1 MNFKGDAQMIEQKA
15 ISGNLVLSEL
25 SKQSFPNIKSYL
37 TIKTIDLQGVKNID
51 SAGIAYLAQI
61 KTTYSTIKFINGS
74 EKISILSALYG
85 VDFLFTERGFQ

>member
-1 MNFKGDAQMIEQKA
+1 MLDNKDISHQC

-25 SKQSFPNIKSYL
+25 SDHSFPDIKSYC

-61 KTTYSTIKFINGS
+61 KTTYSTIQFINTT
-74 EKISILSALYG
+74 EKITILSALYG
-85 VDFLFTERGFQ
+85 VGFLF

>member
-1 MNFKGDAQMIEQKA
+1 MASKIMEQKA

-25 SKQSFPNIKSYL
+25 SKQSFPDVKSYL
-37 TIKTIDLQGVKNID
+37 SIKTIDLQGVKNID

-61 KTTYSTIKFINGS
+61 KTTYSMIKFINGT
-74 EKISILSALYG
+74 EKISILSGLYG